1 MDGGEG
7 FITTL
12 LAIFFCVNK
21 QKSVFGGSADIR
33 KSRTRLPL
41 GQDSSGSD
49 AGATKVLRI
58 LCTQMGRR
66 CAPPP
71 SLEEAGAALGE
82 RERGGQGES
91 GTMRILEA
99 PTPVDGPAAAAQ
111 RCWILGILLVVRYRN
126 RLD

>member
-49 AGATKVLRI
+49 AGALSVRQKF
-58 LCTQMGRR
+58 CGS
-66 CAPPP
+66 CAPRWDAVARHRHP
-71 SLEEAGAALGE
+71 
-82 RERGGQGES
+82 
-91 GTMRILEA
+91 
-99 PTPVDGPAAAAQ
+99 
-111 RCWILGILLVVRYRN
+111 
-126 RLD
+126 

>member
-33 KSRTRLPL
+33 KSRTA
-41 GQDSSGSD
+41 SSG
-49 AGATKVLRI
+49 AGQLRERRRRALSATKVLRI

-71 SLEEAGAALGE
+71 SLEEAGAYTSRRARSSCAAVLDFGHPVGGE
-82 RERGGQGES
+82 IQEQAGLEGG
-91 GTMRILEA
+91 LEA
-99 PTPVDGPAAAAQ
+99 NKP
-111 RCWILGILLVVRYRN
+111 
-126 RLD
+126 

>member
-71 SLEEAGAALGE
+71 SLEEAGAALWDSAHSGSAYTSRRARSSCAAVLDFGHLVGGE
-82 RERGGQGES
+82 IQEQAGLEGG
-91 GTMRILEA
+91 LEGNE
-99 PTPVDGPAAAAQ
+99 P
-111 RCWILGILLVVRYRN
+111 
-126 RLD
+126 